1 MDAFAIVKK
10 EEKPKLNPEE
20 EGNEDEKPPYSYVAL
35 ITMAISDS
43 PERRMTLSQIYHY
56 IDARFPYYRNCDPKR
71 RQGWQNSIRHN
82 LSLNDCF
89 IKKHAMV
96 LGPQVIVKETSGHY
110 HQIVRQSVEFTTL
123 VLQYMQRQAQQQA
136 CVIIIQKNGVPNL
149 KEVLLQLILTFGS
162 SPTMFHLSDN
172 YGPTGNICWAAP
184 PAQIIEQKAILH
196 NSPPVLP
203 ATIHP
208 SSTTIIY
215 RSPDEFQG
223 AWTNTI
229 MQQQQEQ
236 LLPPM
241 QTLHHPPSII
251 YEKLDE
257 YPS

>member
-1 MDAFAIVKK
+1 MSNRTIV
-10 EEKPKLNPEE
+10 E
-20 EGNEDEKPPYSYVAL
+20 EGNEGEKPPYSYVAL

-56 IDARFPYYRNCDPKR
+56 IDARFPYYRNCNPKK

-89 IKKHAMV
+89 IKKARDGV
-96 LGPQVIVKETSGHY
+96 GSANDRKGN
-110 HQIVRQSVEFTTL
+110 FWTL
-123 VLQYMQRQAQQQA
+123 SPDSINMFDNGNFKRRRRMRRVTKCLDAEDKALNLQPWFLQYMQRQAQQQ
-136 CVIIIQKNGVPNL
+136 
-149 KEVLLQLILTFGS
+149 LLVHP
-162 SPTMFHLSDN
+162 PTMFHLSDN
-172 YGPTGNICWAAP
+172 YGPTGNICWTAP
-184 PAQIIEQKAILH
+184 PAQIMEQKAILH

-208 SSTTIIY
+208 SSTIIY
-215 RSPDEFQG
+215 RSPDEFPG

-229 MQQQQEQ
+229 IQQQQQEQ

-241 QTLHHPPSII
+241 QTLQHPSSII